1 MNKIKTNIWKNN
13 IRTNLISSR
22 VVIEESNCIQCLLES
37 RLTINKP
44 AIESSFKLQMKNDN
58 IVVHINSKDI
68 NWEIILIQPNM
79 EYLLLPENADKIM
92 NNIDIPEIIII
103 KTRESIK
110 LIK

>member
-1 MNKIKTNIWKNN
+1 MKNN
-13 IRTNLISSR
+13 
-22 VVIEESNCIQCLLES
+22 
-37 RLTINKP
+37 
-44 AIESSFKLQMKNDN
+44 N

-68 NWEIILIQPNM
+68 NWEIIRIQPNM

-92 NNIDIPEIIII
+92 NSIDKPEIIII

>member
-1 MNKIKTNIWKNN
+1 MKNN
-13 IRTNLISSR
+13 
-22 VVIEESNCIQCLLES
+22 
-37 RLTINKP
+37 
-44 AIESSFKLQMKNDN
+44 N

-68 NWEIILIQPNM
+68 NWDIILIQPNM

>member
-1 MNKIKTNIWKNN
+1 MFYNKK
-13 IRTNLISSR
+13 
-22 VVIEESNCIQCLLES
+22 
-37 RLTINKP
+37 KP

>member
-1 MNKIKTNIWKNN
+1 M
-13 IRTNLISSR
+13 
-22 VVIEESNCIQCLLES
+22 
-37 RLTINKP
+37 
-44 AIESSFKLQMKNDN
+44 
-58 IVVHINSKDI
+58 
-68 NWEIILIQPNM
+68 QPNM

>member
-1 MNKIKTNIWKNN
+1 
-13 IRTNLISSR
+13 
-22 VVIEESNCIQCLLES
+22 
-37 RLTINKP
+37 
-44 AIESSFKLQMKNDN
+44 MKNDN

>member
-1 MNKIKTNIWKNN
+1 
-13 IRTNLISSR
+13 
-22 VVIEESNCIQCLLES
+22 
-37 RLTINKP
+37 
-44 AIESSFKLQMKNDN
+44 MKNDN

-68 NWEIILIQPNM
+68 NWEVILIQPNM

>member
-1 MNKIKTNIWKNN
+1 MKENPATE
-13 IRTNLISSR
+13 IS
-22 VVIEESNCIQCLLES
+22 L
-37 RLTINKP
+37 
-44 AIESSFKLQMKNDN
+44 KLQMKNDN
-58 IVVHINSKDI
+58 IVVQINSKDI
-68 NWEIILIQPNM
+68 NWEIIRIQPNM

>member
-1 MNKIKTNIWKNN
+1 MKNN
-13 IRTNLISSR
+13 
-22 VVIEESNCIQCLLES
+22 
-37 RLTINKP
+37 
-44 AIESSFKLQMKNDN
+44 N

-92 NNIDIPEIIII
+92 NNIDKPEIIMI
-103 KTRESIK
+103 KTRVSIK

>member
-1 MNKIKTNIWKNN
+1 MKNN
-13 IRTNLISSR
+13 
-22 VVIEESNCIQCLLES
+22 
-37 RLTINKP
+37 
-44 AIESSFKLQMKNDN
+44 N

-92 NNIDIPEIIII
+92 NNIDKPEIIIS